1 MMTFCTGKGNYWVR
15 LATRRSGDDGR
26 QVCRVINA
34 DEAEAAA
41 VCAKSA
47 GHVVSGSR
55 DAVAGGAGFG
65 LAAGVGKVGVG
76 GCDRQRA

>member
-1 MMTFCTGKGNYWVR
+1 M
-15 LATRRSGDDGR
+15 
-26 QVCRVINA
+26 
-34 DEAEAAA
+34 
-41 VCAKSA
+41 CAKSA
-47 GHVVSGSR
+47 GHVVSRSR